1 VEYQRQG
8 IFAHIGQELMTKA
21 ERQHYDKLSQI
32 GCIVCHRQG
41 LGYTLPH
48 IHHIRHG
55 VGMAQRSHYLLA
67 IPLCPNHHQN
77 GGHGTALHAGQKTFE
92 AKYGT
97 ETELLEHTTKI
108 LKGEI

>member
-1 VEYQRQG
+1 
-8 IFAHIGQELMTKA
+8 MTKA

-32 GCIVCHRQG
+32 GCIVCQREG
-41 LGYTLPH
+41 LGYTMPH

-67 IPLCPNHHQN
+67 IPLCPLHHQN
-77 GGHGTALHAGQKTFE
+77 GGHGVALHAGQKTFE

-97 ETELLEHTTKI
+97 ESELLAHTTKI
-108 LKGEI
+108 LKGEL